1 MGALRQYNAE
11 WQGWQLDAINA
22 SLEGASP
29 RTIALWAL
37 AQRLPT
43 MVSTSFGR
51 DAAALLHLISE
62 LAPEMPAI
70 WVDTGFATAE
80 TRDFAH
86 QLTERLDLNLQTYRP
101 AQPAIS
107 VLHEFGVSDPLD
119 LADADREGFVQQVK
133 LQPFQR
139 AVDEWQPKIWL
150 TGIRA
155 EETEFRR
162 GLHRSLWTSVA
173 FSRWR
178 RSSPLPSQRWSSTW
192 PSTSCLATS
201 ATSTPPNPHRTRSV
215 GCTANRHSV
224 SA

>member
-1 MGALRQYNAE
+1 MGALRQHNTE
-11 WQGWQLDAINA
+11 WQGWQLEAINA

-51 DAAALLHLISE
+51 DAAALLHLVSS
-62 LAPEMPAI
+62 LAPAMPAV
-70 WVDTGFATAE
+70 WVDTGFASAE

-101 AQPAIS
+101 AQLAIS
-107 VLHEFGVSDPLD
+107 VLHQFGVTDPLD
-119 LADADREGFVQQVK
+119 LSDADREAFVEQVK

-162 GLHRSLWTSVA
+162 GLAPVTLDERGILKVAPFFAAGQSEVEQYLAEHALPRNIGYFDPTKPAQDQECGLHR
-173 FSRWR
+173 
-178 RSSPLPSQRWSSTW
+178 
-192 PSTSCLATS
+192 
-201 ATSTPPNPHRTRSV
+201 
-215 GCTANRHSV
+215 
-224 SA
+224 

>member
-162 GLHRSLWTSVA
+162 GLAPVTLDERGILKVAPFFAATQSEVEQYLAEHELPRNIGYFDPTKPAQDQECGLHR
-173 FSRWR
+173 
-178 RSSPLPSQRWSSTW
+178 
-192 PSTSCLATS
+192 
-201 ATSTPPNPHRTRSV
+201 
-215 GCTANRHSV
+215 
-224 SA
+224 